1 MRYFQS
7 FAGKLSNLEAW
18 RRSKR
23 STRLQYM
30 VQMKRRFLPLPF
42 WDGGMHR
49 IMESIDNVLQLS
61 QEYSHNV
68 CEPGV
73 ALVEFVFSILRQL
86 LEATL
91 DDEGL
96 LDHLARWLSISHDMD
111 IDEHVRINEMTTEQ
125 KEVMR
130 RKNTTLAIEIIV
142 NFLQNKMTSRLLS
155 LVHRNMPSYWRSFK
169 HQMQLIASKSSI
181 LKNLTHI
188 NADTL
193 LSAMENI
200 HGVVSCNAKSVIP
213 AGSQVAF
220 DGALPIDLILEDALD
235 GGHVATFSAIEMIT
249 VGNLRHLI
257 VEACIARNLLDTSA
271 YYWPGYVNACS
282 NQIPASISNQVDGWS
297 SLMKGSKLTPTLADF
312 LAATPAS
319 SLAEIEKIY
328 EIAIYGS
335 DEEKISA
342 ATIMCGASLA
352 RGWNAQ
358 VITWTDPKIL
368 NSGGM
373 TKNV

>member
-1 MRYFQS
+1 
-7 FAGKLSNLEAW
+7 
-18 RRSKR
+18 
-23 STRLQYM
+23 
-30 VQMKRRFLPLPF
+30 
-42 WDGGMHR
+42 
-49 IMESIDNVLQLS
+49 MESIDNVLQLS

-68 CEPGV
+68 WEPGV

-96 LDHLARWLSISHDMD
+96 LDHLPRWLSISHDMD
-111 IDEHVRINEMTTEQ
+111 IDEHLRINEMTTEQ

-220 DGALPIDLILEDALD
+220 DGGLPIDLILEDALD

-319 SLAEIEKIY
+319 RNTIIFITKLLSPGNNLISRAPLLNVLLIGISSADYVHIFSLHGF
-328 EIAIYGS
+328 GS
-335 DEEKISA
+335 KQTQFGLIWFGLLTKSPSF
-342 ATIMCGASLA
+342 GAGDNDS
-352 RGWNAQ
+352 RWCHSVTERVFTMG
-358 VITWTDPKIL
+358 I
-368 NSGGM
+368 
-373 TKNV
+373 